1 MLDALARL
9 PEWYLAIGAL
19 ACLSAL
25 APIWEPLLYVV
36 PLLGVAL
43 LLPLADAVY
52 SGLRT
57 RFGRRRARELWQL
70 RAIASFLH
78 LTQPLAR
85 LVGRIGYGLAPWRR
99 RRPAGLAL
107 PRRRELAIWLE
118 DWRPPE
124 DRVADLDAAL
134 RRTGLAVRSGGEFDQ
149 WDAEV
154 RGGMFG
160 AVRVLVAVEDHG
172 AGTQYVRFR
181 ITPRYSRAAAS
192 VALAL
197 LGLAG
202 AAAVQGAWIAAALV
216 GTISAA
222 LLGRTVLECAVA
234 SAAACGCF
242 ADVEET
248 EEAAPDVALAQV
260 AVGSAGVTLEESRAS
275 VPL

>member
-1 MLDALARL
+1 
-9 PEWYLAIGAL
+9 
-19 ACLSAL
+19 
-25 APIWEPLLYVV
+25 V
-36 PLLGVAL
+36 
-43 LLPLADAVY
+43 
-52 SGLRT
+52 
-57 RFGRRRARELWQL
+57 
-70 RAIASFLH
+70 
-78 LTQPLAR
+78 
-85 LVGRIGYGLAPWRR
+85 
-99 RRPAGLAL
+99 
-107 PRRRELAIWLE
+107 
-118 DWRPPE
+118 
-124 DRVADLDAAL
+124 
-134 RRTGLAVRSGGEFDQ
+134 FDQ
-149 WDAEV
+149 WDAEI

-160 AVRVLVAVEDHG
+160 AVRGLVAVEDHG